1 MIGGG
6 INGAGI
12 AADAAGRGLSVVL
25 CEQADLG
32 SATSSAS
39 TKLIHGGLRYLE
51 TYQFR
56 LVRESLI
63 EREVLLQAAPH
74 IVRPLRFRLPHHP
87 GLRPAWMI
95 RAGLFLYDHLG
106 RRVSLPASRGIRFG
120 SDSPLHS
127 RFHRGFEYADCR
139 VDDARLV
146 ILNALQAQRHGAVIL
161 PRHECLGAEP
171 EDADPKDYWRARLL
185 DQQRGEAVEV
195 RARCVINV
203 AGPWVSDMRSRLTQQ
218 TGLPKVRLVK
228 GSHIIVPRIH
238 DGDEAYLLQN
248 SDGRVVFV
256 IPYQQHY
263 SLIGTTE
270 QDQQGEPA
278 AVRISD
284 EEISYLL
291 GSVGEYFRQV
301 PDASQVRAHFA
312 GVRPL
317 LDEAASA
324 DGSATRLS
332 RDYRI
337 DLSREPLPLVT
348 VYGGKLTT
356 YRRLAESVLSTLQA
370 VFPDLQQAWTAAAPL
385 PGGDFTSL
393 PALDAVL
400 AEQYPW
406 LPGDQ
411 LRQWARRYGTMTH
424 QLLSKC
430 QCQEDL
436 GELLGPGLYECE
448 VRYLM
453 QYEWASEVEDI
464 LWRRTKL
471 GLQFDAQDTERLQL
485 WMKSNQQAVDSRAC

>member
-1 MIGGG
+1 M
-6 INGAGI
+6 
-12 AADAAGRGLSVVL
+12 VL
-25 CEQADLG
+25 CEQADMA

-63 EREVLLQAAPH
+63 EREVLLHAAPH
-74 IVRPLRFRLPHHP
+74 IVRPLTFRLPHHP

-106 RRVSLPASRGIRFG
+106 RRVSLPGSRGIRF
-120 SDSPLHS
+120 DNTSPLHS
-127 RFHRGFEYADCR
+127 RFRRGFEYADCG

-161 PRHECLGAEP
+161 PRHECMGAEP
-171 EDADPKDYWRARLL
+171 VGEGSDYWRATLY
-185 DQQRGEAVEV
+185 DQVRQQAVEV
-195 RARCVINV
+195 QARCVVNV
-203 AGPWVSDMRSRLTQQ
+203 AGPWVSAMRGRLTRRA
-218 TGLPKVRLVK
+218 GDPDVRLVK

-248 SDGRVVFV
+248 DDGRVVFV
-256 IPYQQHY
+256 IPYQQRY

-270 QDQQGEPA
+270 QDHHGEPA
-278 AVRISD
+278 TAMISD
-284 EEISYLL
+284 DEISYLL
-291 GSVGEYFRQV
+291 DSVAEYFQRV
-301 PDASQVRAHFA
+301 PDASDVRAHFA

-317 LDEAASA
+317 LDERA
-324 DGSATRLS
+324 GEGESATKLS
-332 RDYRI
+332 RDYRV
-337 DLSREPLPLVT
+337 DLSQEPLPLVT

-356 YRRLAESVLSTLQA
+356 YRRLAESVLSTLDA
-370 VFPDLQQAWTAAAPL
+370 VFPGLGQAWTATAAL
-385 PGGDFTSL
+385 PGGDFGSL
-393 PALDAVL
+393 SELDAAL
-400 AEQYPW
+400 TERYPW
-406 LPGDQ
+406 AAGELLQ
-411 LRQWARRYGTMTH
+411 QWARRYGTMTH
-424 QLLSKC
+424 QLLGGC
-430 QCQEDL
+430 QCAADL

-453 QYEWASEVEDI
+453 EHEWAVEADDV

-485 WMKSNQQAVDSRAC
+485 WMKSNSRSVDSLAC

>member
-1 MIGGG
+1 M
-6 INGAGI
+6 
-12 AADAAGRGLSVVL
+12 VL
-25 CEQADLG
+25 CDQADLG

-63 EREVLLQAAPH
+63 EREVLLRAAPH

-106 RRVSLPASRGIRFG
+106 RRVSLPASRGVRFG

-127 RFHRGFEYADCR
+127 RFRRGFEYADCR

-146 ILNALQAQRHGAVIL
+146 VLNALQAQRHGAVIL
-161 PRHECLGAEP
+161 PQHECLGAQPDETGP
-171 EDADPKDYWRARLL
+171 EGHWRARLF
-185 DQQRGEAVEV
+185 DRQRGETVEV
-195 RARCVINV
+195 RARCVVNV

-218 TGLPKVRLVK
+218 AGHPDVRLVK

-248 SDGRVVFV
+248 GDGRVVFV

-270 QDQQGEPA
+270 QEQQGEPDSA
-278 AVRISD
+278 RISD
-284 EEISYLL
+284 EEITYLL
-291 GSVGEYFRQV
+291 DSVGEYFQQV

-317 LDEAASA
+317 LDEAPNAG
-324 DGSATRLS
+324 GSATRLS

-356 YRRLAESVLSTLQA
+356 YRRLAESVMNTLQE
-370 VFPDLQQAWTAAAPL
+370 VFPDLGQAWTAAAPL

-393 PALDAVL
+393 SELDASL
-400 AEQYPW
+400 AERYPW
-406 LPGDQ
+406 LGGDQ
-411 LRQWARRYGTMTH
+411 LQQWARRYGTMTH
-424 QLLSKC
+424 QLLSDC
-430 QCQEDL
+430 QRLEDL

-453 QYEWASEVEDI
+453 QYEWAHEADDI

-471 GLQFDAQDTERLQL
+471 GLQFDAQDTERLQF
-485 WMKSNQQAVDSRAC
+485 WMQNNLQSVDSRAC